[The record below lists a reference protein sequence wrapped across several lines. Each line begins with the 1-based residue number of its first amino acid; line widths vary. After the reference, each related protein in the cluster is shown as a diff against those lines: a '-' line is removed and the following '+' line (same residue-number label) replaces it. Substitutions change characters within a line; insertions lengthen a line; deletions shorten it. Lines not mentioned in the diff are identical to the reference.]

1 MKVNTDIFRWSI
13 ILGSF
18 IIISSILWN
27 TYILFQNFKNEERN
41 KIEIWSKALSGFIS
55 ADIDHNISE
64 LTLDVLKK
72 NSSTPIIEEKNNGE
86 IILYNLNNISPKDTI
101 SIYKLI
107 KKFSKENKPIQ
118 ITYDRELLSVLYY
131 GNSIVINKL
140 KYYPLAL
147 ILIVFLF
154 GSVVYFFYKSSKT
167 AALNKLW
174 SGMAKET
181 AHQIATP
188 VSSIMGWIEILKN
201 KKINDNY
208 IDEIRKDI
216 KRLNTITDRF
226 SKIGSIPVLEKNN
239 IIAETKIAV
248 EYMKDRTSNSINFKI
263 EAPRE
268 EIIALLNPQLY
279 GWTIENLIKNSID
292 SMKGKGDITIK
303 IVETKLLVNVLII
316 DTGSGIDKNLFNKI
330 FDPGYTSKE
339 RGWGLG
345 LSLSKR
351 IVEEYHKGIIEVVS
365 SIVGEGT
372 TIKIQLK
379 RTVG

>member
-1 MKVNTDIFRWSI
+1 MKDNTSIIRWSI

-27 TYILFQNFKNEERN
+27 TYIFFQNFKSEERI
-41 KIEIWSKALSGFIS
+41 KMEIWSKAQIELINS
-55 ADIDHNISE
+55 DQENISP
-64 LTLDVLKK
+64 LTLDILRK
-72 NSSTPIIEEKNNGE
+72 NTSTPMIMKNTEGSIEHSNIENFNPSDS
-86 IILYNLNNISPKDTI
+86 ILVT
-101 SIYKLI
+101 KLI
-107 KKFSKENKPIQ
+107 EKFSRENKPIE
-118 ITYDRELLSVLYY
+118 IKYNGEILSILYY
-131 GNSIVINKL
+131 GNSTVINKL

-147 ILIVFLF
+147 LLIVFLF
-154 GSVVYFFYKSSKT
+154 GSVVYFFYRSSKT

-188 VSSIMGWIEILKN
+188 LSSIMGWIEILKN
-201 KKINDNY
+201 KNIDDNY
-208 IDEIRKDI
+208 IDEIQKDI

-226 SKIGSIPVLEKNN
+226 SKIGSVPILEKND
-239 IIAETKIAV
+239 IIAETKSAI
-248 EYMKDRTSNSINFKI
+248 EYMKNRTSNSLNFKI
-263 EAPRE
+263 ETPKE
-268 EIIALLNPQLY
+268 KIITLLNAQLY

-303 IVETKLLVNVLII
+303 IAETKLLVDVLII
-316 DTGSGIDKNLFNKI
+316 DTGSGIDKKLFNKI

-351 IVEEYHKGIIEVVS
+351 IIEDYHKGTIEVVS
-365 SIVGEGT
+365 SIIGEGT